1 MDEDEG
7 ERRLSQLLGTGHLHT
22 ETVIYK
28 RVALS
33 RGPLAGQIVTVT
45 DRQTSIVIKS
55 PALDETERDIEYL
68 YALGT
73 SGSWTY
79 RGVVIDE

>member
-1 MDEDEG
+1 MDEDEV
-7 ERRLSQLLGTGHLHT
+7 ERWLSRLLRTDHLRIK
-22 ETVIYK
+22 TVIYK
-28 RVALS
+28 RVELS
-33 RGPLAGQIVTVT
+33 QGPLAGQIVTVM
-45 DRQTSIVIKS
+45 DRQTFIAIKS
-55 PALDETERDIEYL
+55 PALDESERDIEYI